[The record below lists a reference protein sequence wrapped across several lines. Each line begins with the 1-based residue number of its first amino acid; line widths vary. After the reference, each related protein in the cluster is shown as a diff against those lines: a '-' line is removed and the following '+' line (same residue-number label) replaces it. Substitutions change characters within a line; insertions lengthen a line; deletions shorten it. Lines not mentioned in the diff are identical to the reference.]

1 MEMSCQAWLM
11 PSLTNWHLRYPLR
24 NQLRRWAQGTG
35 EVRGKSQPPPTLTLP
50 QKSSELTFPGRAGLP
65 GKAVTHFQPCLER
78 AQWVGLLERLT
89 VGLRQALAGSGS
101 QKKTSVGKRLRE
113 GSAACFPYIC
123 PPSPLASD
131 PLSHT
136 LGPPPHLKH
145 RLTSQSPTLTSPV
158 A

>member
-1 MEMSCQAWLM
+1 M
-11 PSLTNWHLRYPLR
+11 
-24 NQLRRWAQGTG
+24 
-35 EVRGKSQPPPTLTLP
+35 
-50 QKSSELTFPGRAGLP
+50 
-65 GKAVTHFQPCLER
+65 THFQPCLER

-113 GSAACFPYIC
+113 GSAARFPYIC

-136 LGPPPHLKH
+136 LGPPPHLKL
-145 RLTSQSPTLTSPV
+145 RLHLGQDHIYFSHLSHVSTWVSCSHTLTSVQKQCFEGILFYPKDFLESYV
-158 A
+158 AYVRGLQGCFSADLTNVLFTLTLMLSNCFY